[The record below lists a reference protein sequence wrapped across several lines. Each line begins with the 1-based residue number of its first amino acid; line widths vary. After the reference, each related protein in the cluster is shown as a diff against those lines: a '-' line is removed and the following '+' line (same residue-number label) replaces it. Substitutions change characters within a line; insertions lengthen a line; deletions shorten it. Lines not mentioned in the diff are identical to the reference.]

1 MVSAKFWPLN
11 VQNNAS
17 NMHIILKYFAILFI
31 AAQAVKTP
39 AAGLNSLENFLKSTQ
54 SGKAEF
60 TQVVTSPAKT
70 EVKSE
75 AKSDAAEKST
85 AKVKT
90 SSGMFEFSRPNKFK
104 FLYKK
109 PFEQTIV
116 ADGSTL
122 WLFDVDLNQVT
133 ARKQSQALGSTPAA
147 LIATAANLKALEAE
161 FKLQDAPDANG
172 LQWVV
177 ATPKAKDGQIQ
188 SIKVGLKGT
197 AETGI
202 SLSVLEILDSFGQRS
217 VVNFANVER
226 NVSFGVDNFS
236 FRPPAGADVIR
247 Q

>member
-1 MVSAKFWPLN
+1 MF
-11 VQNNAS
+11 
-17 NMHIILKYFAILFI
+17 KYFAILFM
-31 AAQAVKTP
+31 AVQAMNTP
-39 AAGLNSLENFLKSTQ
+39 AAGLNALENFLKSTQ

-60 TQVVTSPAKT
+60 SQVVTSPAKT
-70 EVKSE
+70 E
-75 AKSDAAEKST
+75 AKTDGAEKSV

-90 SSGMFEFSRPNKFK
+90 SSGTFEFSRPNKFK

-116 ADGSTL
+116 ADGTTL

-133 ARKQSQALGSTPAA
+133 ARKQAQALGSTPAA
-147 LIATAANLKALEAE
+147 LIATAASLKALEAE

-172 LQWVV
+172 LQWVI

-197 AETGI
+197 SDTGI

-217 VVNFANVER
+217 VITFANVER
-226 NVSFGVDNFS
+226 NVNFGADNFS
-236 FRPPAGADVIR
+236 FKPAVGADVIR

>member
-1 MVSAKFWPLN
+1 M
-11 VQNNAS
+11 
-17 NMHIILKYFAILFI
+17 LKYLTILFI
-31 AAQAVKTP
+31 AVKAINTP
-39 AAGLNSLENFLKSTQ
+39 AAGLNALENFLKSTQ

-60 TQVVTSPAKT
+60 NQVVTSPAKT

-75 AKSDAAEKST
+75 TKSDSVEKSV

-90 SSGMFEFSRPNKFK
+90 SSGSFEFSRPNKFK

-116 ADGSTL
+116 ADGTTL

-133 ARKQSQALGSTPAA
+133 AKKQALALGATPAA
-147 LIATAANLKALEAE
+147 LIATAASLKALEAE

-172 LQWVV
+172 LQWVI

-197 AETGI
+197 AETGV

-217 VVNFANVER
+217 VINFANVER
-226 NVSFGVDNFS
+226 NVSFGADNFS
-236 FRPPAGADVIR
+236 FKPPAGADVIR

>member
-1 MVSAKFWPLN
+1 M
-11 VQNNAS
+11 
-17 NMHIILKYFAILFI
+17 LKYFATIFI
-31 AAQAVKTP
+31 AIQAINTP
-39 AAGLNSLENFLKSTQ
+39 AAGLNALENFLKSTQ

-60 TQVVTSPAKT
+60 SQLVTSPAKT
-70 EVKSE
+70 EVKS
-75 AKSDAAEKST
+75 DTAEKST

-90 SSGMFEFSRPNKFK
+90 SSGTFEFLRPNRFK
-104 FLYKK
+104 FVYKK

-116 ADGSTL
+116 ADGTTL

-133 ARKQSQALGSTPAA
+133 ARKQAQALGSTPAA
-147 LIATAANLKALEAE
+147 LIATAASLKALEAE

-172 LQWVV
+172 LQWVI

-202 SLSVLEILDSFGQRS
+202 SLSVMEILDSFGQRS
-217 VVNFANVER
+217 VISFSNVER
-226 NVSFGVDNFS
+226 NVTFGADNFN
-236 FRPPAGADVIR
+236 FKPPAGADVIR

>member
-1 MVSAKFWPLN
+1 MF
-11 VQNNAS
+11 
-17 NMHIILKYFAILFI
+17 KYFATIFI
-31 AAQAVKTP
+31 ALQAINTP

-60 TQVVTSPAKT
+60 SQVVTSPAKT
-70 EVKSE
+70 EVKS
-75 AKSDAAEKST
+75 DTTEKST

-90 SSGMFEFSRPNKFK
+90 SSGMFEFSRPNRFK
-104 FLYKK
+104 FVYKK

-116 ADGSTL
+116 ADGTTL

-133 ARKQSQALGSTPAA
+133 AKKQAQALGSTPAA
-147 LIATAANLKALEAE
+147 LIATAASLKALEAE
-161 FKLQDAPDANG
+161 FNLQDAPDANG

-188 SIKVGLKGT
+188 SIKVGLKT
-197 AETGI
+197 AADKGV

-217 VVNFANVER
+217 VISFSNVER
-226 NVSFGVDNFS
+226 NVTFGADNFN
-236 FRPPAGADVIR
+236 FKPPAGADVIR

>member
-1 MVSAKFWPLN
+1 MF
-11 VQNNAS
+11 
-17 NMHIILKYFAILFI
+17 KYFAIFLI
-31 AAQAVKTP
+31 AIQSINTSAN
-39 AAGLNSLENFLKSTQ
+39 GLNALENFLKSTQ

-60 TQVVTSPAKT
+60 SQVVTSPAKT
-70 EVKSE
+70 DIKP
-75 AKSDAAEKST
+75 DAAEKSA

-90 SSGMFEFSRPNKFK
+90 SSGTFEFSRPNKFK

-116 ADGSTL
+116 ADGTTL

-133 ARKQSQALGSTPAA
+133 ARKQAQALGATPAA
-147 LIATAANLKALEAE
+147 LIATAASLKALEAE
-161 FKLQDAPDANG
+161 FKLQEAPDANG

-188 SIKVGLKGT
+188 SIKVGLKGA
-197 AETGI
+197 AETGV

-217 VVNFANVER
+217 VINFANVER
-226 NVSFGVDNFS
+226 NLAFGADNFN
-236 FRPPAGADVIR
+236 FKPPAGADVIR

>member
-1 MVSAKFWPLN
+1 MF
-11 VQNNAS
+11 
-17 NMHIILKYFAILFI
+17 KYLATLFI
-31 AAQAVKTP
+31 AVQAINTP

-75 AKSDAAEKST
+75 TKSDSAEKST

-90 SSGMFEFSRPNKFK
+90 SSGTFEFSRPNKFK

-116 ADGSTL
+116 ADGTTL

-133 ARKQSQALGSTPAA
+133 ARKQAQALGSTPAA
-147 LIATAANLKALEAE
+147 LIATAASLKALEAE
-161 FKLQDAPDANG
+161 FKLQDAPDSNG
-172 LQWVV
+172 LQWVI

-197 AETGI
+197 SDTGI

-217 VVNFANVER
+217 VISFANVER
-226 NVSFGVDNFS
+226 NIAFGTDNFN
-236 FRPPAGADVIR
+236 FKPPAGADVIR

>member
-1 MVSAKFWPLN
+1 M
-11 VQNNAS
+11 
-17 NMHIILKYFAILFI
+17 LKYFTTLFMAVQAINS
-31 AAQAVKTP
+31 P
-39 AAGLNSLENFLKSTQ
+39 AAGLNALENFLKSTQ

-60 TQVVTSPAKT
+60 SQVVTSPART
-70 EVKSE
+70 E
-75 AKSDAAEKST
+75 AKSEIKSDSAEKSV

-90 SSGMFEFSRPNKFK
+90 SSGTFEFSRPNKFK

-116 ADGSTL
+116 ADGITL

-133 ARKQSQALGSTPAA
+133 ARKQVQALGSTPAA
-147 LIATAANLKALEAE
+147 LIATAASLKALEAE

-172 LQWVV
+172 LQWVT

-188 SIKVGLKGT
+188 SIKVGLKGS
-197 AETGI
+197 AETGV

-217 VVNFANVER
+217 VINFANVER
-226 NVSFGVDNFS
+226 NLSFSADNFS
-236 FRPPAGADVIR
+236 FKPPAGADVIR

>member
-1 MVSAKFWPLN
+1 MF
-11 VQNNAS
+11 
-17 NMHIILKYFAILFI
+17 KYIAILFI
-31 AAQAVKTP
+31 AVQAINTS
-39 AAGLNSLENFLKSTQ
+39 ATGLNALENFLKSTQ

-60 TQVVTSPAKT
+60 SQVVTSPAKT
-70 EVKSE
+70 EAKSE
-75 AKSDAAEKST
+75 TKSDSAEKSV

-90 SSGMFEFSRPNKFK
+90 SSGTFEFSRPNRFK

-116 ADGSTL
+116 ADGATL

-147 LIATAANLKALEAE
+147 LIATAASLKALEAE

-172 LQWVV
+172 LQWVI

-197 AETGI
+197 AETGV

-217 VVNFANVER
+217 IINFANVER
-226 NVSFGVDNFS
+226 NLSYGADNFS
-236 FRPPAGADVIR
+236 FKPPAGADVIR

>member
-1 MVSAKFWPLN
+1 MF
-11 VQNNAS
+11 
-17 NMHIILKYFAILFI
+17 KYIAILFI
-31 AAQAVKTP
+31 AVQAINTP

-54 SGKAEF
+54 SGKADF
-60 TQVVTSPAKT
+60 SQVVTSPAKT

-75 AKSDAAEKST
+75 AKSDSAEKSV

-90 SSGMFEFSRPNKFK
+90 SSGTFEFSRPNRFK
-104 FLYKK
+104 FVYKK

-116 ADGSTL
+116 ADGTTL

-133 ARKQSQALGSTPAA
+133 ARKQAQALGSTPAA
-147 LIATAANLKALEAE
+147 LIATAASLKALEAD

-172 LQWVV
+172 LQWVI

-188 SIKVGLKGT
+188 SIKVGLKGA
-197 AETGI
+197 AETGV

-217 VVNFANVER
+217 IINFANVER
-226 NVSFGVDNFS
+226 NLSFAADNFS
-236 FRPPAGADVIR
+236 FKPPAGADVIR

>member
-1 MVSAKFWPLN
+1 M
-11 VQNNAS
+11 
-17 NMHIILKYFAILFI
+17 LKYIAILFI
-31 AAQAVKTP
+31 AVQAINTP

-54 SGKAEF
+54 SGKADF
-60 TQVVTSPAKT
+60 SQVVTSPAKT

-75 AKSDAAEKST
+75 AKSDSAEKSV

-90 SSGMFEFSRPNKFK
+90 SSGTFEFSRPNRFK
-104 FLYKK
+104 FVYKK

-116 ADGSTL
+116 ADGTTL

-133 ARKQSQALGSTPAA
+133 ARKQAQALGSTPAA
-147 LIATAANLKALEAE
+147 LIATAASLKALEAD

-172 LQWVV
+172 LQWVI

-188 SIKVGLKGT
+188 SIKVGLKGA
-197 AETGI
+197 AETGV

-217 VVNFANVER
+217 IINFANVER
-226 NVSFGVDNFS
+226 NLSFAADNFS
-236 FRPPAGADVIR
+236 FKPPAGADVIR

>member
-1 MVSAKFWPLN
+1 MF
-11 VQNNAS
+11 
-17 NMHIILKYFAILFI
+17 KYFAILFI
-31 AAQAVKTP
+31 AAQAVNTQ
-39 AAGLNSLENFLKSTQ
+39 AAGLNVLESFLKSTQ

-70 EVKSE
+70 EVKSDVKAE
-75 AKSDAAEKST
+75 TAEKSV

-90 SSGMFEFSRPNKFK
+90 SSGTFEFSRPNKFK

-116 ADGSTL
+116 ADGVTL

-147 LIATAANLKALEAE
+147 LIATAASLKALEAE
-161 FKLQDAPDANG
+161 FKLQDVPDANG
-172 LQWVV
+172 LQWVI

-197 AETGI
+197 AETGV

-217 VVNFANVER
+217 VITFANVER
-226 NVSFGVDNFS
+226 NLIFGADNFS
-236 FRPPAGADVIR
+236 FKPPAGADVIR